1 LERGKSSFAARQ
13 ALNEP
18 EHTTMNTPIFRVLT
32 IAGLATL
39 LSSCHPASKMVFC
52 PGFSSVLDAVVA
64 SEFNPGATQDPS
76 NVLFTVKITSVNGVC
91 DFDKKGETADSTAD
105 VTFIATRAQAG
116 TDASYKVPYFVAV
129 TQADRVVTKQVRS
142 LIVSFPAGQ
151 TSVSIDESI
160 ADIHLKTDRDKK
172 PYDYQILVGL
182 QLTKEQ
188 LDYNRKVGIYAQ

>member
-1 LERGKSSFAARQ
+1 MKF
-13 ALNEP
+13 
-18 EHTTMNTPIFRVLT
+18 PIFCILPITGFAV
-32 IAGLATL
+32 L
-39 LSSCHPASKMVFC
+39 LSSCHPASKMAFC

-76 NVLFTVKITSVNGVC
+76 NVLFTVKIANVSGVC
-91 DFDKKGETADSTAD
+91 DFDKKGETASSRVDI
-105 VTFIATRAQAG
+105 TFVATRAQTGA
-116 TDASYKVPYFVAV
+116 DASYKVPYFVAV
-129 TQADRVVTKQVRS
+129 SQADRVITKQIRS

-151 TSVSIDESI
+151 TSVSIDESVN
-160 ADIHLKTDRDKK
+160 DIDLKTDRDKK